1 MHKSYSEKYK
11 KEFENYLIEFLPT
24 INRKP
29 TQANQMAIDVFYLE
43 RNYPQRDFMYW
54 FQSDDTFNEAK
65 EVLDMLFKN
74 RKSYKK
80 SLKDHIDYMSW
91 FKQFLNDNE
100 RFEYKTSKNF
110 DDNKKKQS
118 LSDSQIKCQHNEI
131 GYYKII
137 KRYFYEIL
145 PDDVDINEYFNPK
158 RKKDM
163 KEIFYQFCLNMQ
175 DYNMMPSV
183 IGFMREDRKIQFS
196 KIFLNYDLKAVV
208 ITYTEETLFKKFC
221 NEFEVKNKES
231 KNNLWTRY
239 ARSIMDSCVFLS
251 RFANAKDFNDYIESF
266 NGNLDII
273 YDISSHIRGM
283 GFALACN
290 IIKDLGFVNY
300 AKPDTHTKDVIEA
313 MGYLNDDVSV
323 IRAIQNI
330 ANENNDTAFN
340 VDRMIWLICSGY
352 FYNENIRVGSHKKDL
367 IQRIHDY
374 R

>member
-196 KIFLNYDLKAVV
+196 KIF
-208 ITYTEETLFKKFC
+208 
-221 NEFEVKNKES
+221 
-231 KNNLWTRY
+231 
-239 ARSIMDSCVFLS
+239 
-251 RFANAKDFNDYIESF
+251 
-266 NGNLDII
+266 
-273 YDISSHIRGM
+273 
-283 GFALACN
+283 
-290 IIKDLGFVNY
+290 
-300 AKPDTHTKDVIEA
+300 
-313 MGYLNDDVSV
+313 
-323 IRAIQNI
+323 
-330 ANENNDTAFN
+330 
-340 VDRMIWLICSGY
+340 
-352 FYNENIRVGSHKKDL
+352 
-367 IQRIHDY
+367 
-374 R
+374 